1 MRREDELKQ
10 VNRGR
15 GRPPKAPAILQ
26 GLPDE
31 IPREATVTDEPKKR
45 RVNYDTPG
53 TEEYSRMQTAVREVW
68 RVGSNV
74 NMTDVARM
82 NGVKLQTL
90 RNHVARAKPTWNE
103 TSFKHLGGLKRGK
116 KPVMTKEFES
126 LLVDH
131 IVTLDNLN
139 FALGRD
145 QVMDIGRD
153 IMK

>member
-10 VNRGR
+10 VTRGR

-31 IPREATVTDEPKKR
+31 IPRKATVTDEPKKR

-74 NMTDVARM
+74 NMTEVARM

-90 RNHVARAKPTWNE
+90 RNHVARAK
-103 TSFKHLGGLKRGK
+103 S
-116 KPVMTKEFES
+116 
-126 LLVDH
+126 
-131 IVTLDNLN
+131 NLE
-139 FALGRD
+139 
-145 QVMDIGRD
+145 
-153 IMK
+153 